1 MGNKG
6 APGKSRMQRNELV
19 QHTSCTKYCSD
30 RTVDVKILNKEEKRT
45 EDLAQKGRETFAR
58 KG

>member
-1 MGNKG
+1 
-6 APGKSRMQRNELV
+6 MQRNELV

-30 RTVDVKILNKEEKRT
+30 CTVDVKILNKEDKRT
-45 EDLAQKGRETFAR
+45 DDLAQKGRETFAR